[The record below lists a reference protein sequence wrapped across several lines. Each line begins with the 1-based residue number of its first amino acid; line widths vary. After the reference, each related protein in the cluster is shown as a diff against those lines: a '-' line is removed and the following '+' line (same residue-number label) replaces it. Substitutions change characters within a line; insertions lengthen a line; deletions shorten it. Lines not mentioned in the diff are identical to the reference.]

1 MHLSDTGR
9 GNGIKEVEDTCLLNS
24 LNLKAGIK
32 GNSVLNCI
40 PCQIISCRFHQTCP
54 LYLKDTVWFNNLFNF
69 FDISYCDFSWIP
81 LVQIGIRGNRK
92 GDNWWPFHPKAQVLD
107 PVDIWL
113 ELGGT
118 KQMSTSVNICQGPVS
133 TIPCPSPLLPAVA
146 PLPLFSIEGLIRAER
161 GKESSLFEHLPK
173 V

>member
-1 MHLSDTGR
+1 MTPGK
-9 GNGIKEVEDTCLLNS
+9 GNGIREVEDTCLPNSFNLKEGTEGNS
-24 LNLKAGIK
+24 L
-32 GNSVLNCI
+32 LNCI

-54 LYLKDTVWFNNLFNF
+54 LYLEDTVWFNYLFHF
-69 FDISYCDFSWIP
+69 PFLFHCDFSCDTIP
-81 LVQIGIRGNRK
+81 LQIVIRCTRRGN
-92 GDNWWPFHPKAQVLD
+92 NWGQFHPKAQVLD

-133 TIPCPSPLLPAVA
+133 SIPCRSPLLPAVA
-146 PLPLFSIEGLIRAER
+146 PLLLFSIEGLIRAER